1 MSSNQVIPRNQLCF
15 DKFEG
20 VEYQFK
26 MILNLVKKARFY
38 EALST
43 DIRIFSKKV
52 EEFYLNGSF
61 VGEIKSKVEDVT
73 LSYDPK
79 EIGKFVN
86 EGDTG
91 FGGVNTKKGLEFIGF
106 KKKNQK
112 LKDTKEGLPIG
123 LGVSS

>member
-1 MSSNQVIPRNQLCF
+1 
-15 DKFEG
+15 
-20 VEYQFK
+20 
-26 MILNLVKKARFY
+26 MILNLVKKAGFY

-52 EEFYLNGSF
+52 EEFYLDGSF
-61 VGEIKSKVEDVT
+61 VDGEIKSKVKDII

-91 FGGVNTKKGLEFIGF
+91 FGGVNTKKGLEFISF
-106 KKKNQK
+106 KKKN
-112 LKDTKEGLPIG
+112 P
-123 LGVSS
+123 